1 MLTPNLQL
9 TIKKISNMQLENK
22 IIIITG
28 ASKGIGKEI
37 AFLLAKNGA
46 KVVVNYSNSEAEA
59 ETVVSTII
67 KNGGNAIAIKADV
80 SNRDEVTTLFDKTI
94 KTYGKVDVL
103 VNNAGVMIS
112 KKIKDNTQEDFTK
125 QFDVNVRGIF
135 NTLQEADSKL
145 ADNGNIINFSSS
157 TVKLMF
163 PTYALYSA
171 SKAAVEQMTRVFSKE
186 IGRGISVN
194 AIAPGATETELFLK
208 GKSKETIDKLGGMT
222 AFNRIA
228 KPIDIAKVVLFLAS
242 DDSKWI
248 SGQVIG
254 ANGAL
259 V

>member
-1 MLTPNLQL
+1 MKLAE
-9 TIKKISNMQLENK
+9 KV
-22 IIIITG
+22 IIVTG

-37 AFLLAKNGA
+37 ASLLASNGA
-46 KVVVNYSNSEAEA
+46 KVIVNYANSTAEA
-59 ETVVSTII
+59 DDVVASIV
-67 KNGGNAIAIKADV
+67 KNGGTATAIKADV
-80 SNRDEVTTLFDKTI
+80 SQREQVTQLFNKAI
-94 KTYGKVDVL
+94 ETYGKVDVL

-112 KKIKDNTQEDFTK
+112 KKIKDNTQDDFNK
-125 QFDVNVRGIF
+125 QFDVNVKGIF

-145 ADNGNIINFSSS
+145 ADNGNIINISSS

-194 AIAPGATETELFLK
+194 ALAPGATETELFLK
-208 GKSKETIDKLGGMT
+208 GKSQETIDKLSAMN
-222 AFNRIA
+222 AFNRLA

>member
-1 MLTPNLQL
+1 MP
-9 TIKKISNMQLENK
+9 LENK
-22 IIIITG
+22 VIIVTG
-28 ASKGIGKEI
+28 ASRGIGKEI
-37 AFLLAKNGA
+37 AIQLAKNGA
-46 KVVVNYSNSEAEA
+46 KVVVNYSNSSKEAK
-59 ETVVSTII
+59 ETVDTIT
-67 KNGGNAIAIKADV
+67 KNNGSAIAIKADV
-80 SNRDEVTTLFDKTI
+80 SRKTDVTELFDKTI
-94 KTYGKVDVL
+94 STYGKVDVL

-112 KKIKDNTQEDFTK
+112 KQLKDNTEDDFSK
-125 QFDVNVRGIF
+125 QFDINVKGIF
-135 NTLQEADSKL
+135 NTLQEAYHKL
-145 ADNGNIINFSSS
+145 SDNGNIINISSS

-194 AIAPGATETELFLK
+194 ALAPGATETELFMK
-208 GKSKETIDKLGGMT
+208 GKSQEFIDKLSNMN
-222 AFNRIA
+222 AFNRLA
-228 KPIDIAKVVLFLAS
+228 QPLDIAKVVLFLAS

>member
-1 MLTPNLQL
+1 MKLKDKVIL
-9 TIKKISNMQLENK
+9 
-22 IIIITG
+22 ITG
-28 ASKGIGKEI
+28 ASRGIGQEI
-37 AFLLAKNGA
+37 AFLLAENGA
-46 KVVVNYSNSEAEA
+46 KVVVNHSKSDKDAEA
-59 ETVVSTII
+59 TVAEIE

-80 SNRDEVTTLFDKTI
+80 SDRDQVTELFNQAI
-94 KTYGKVDVL
+94 KTFGKIDVL

-112 KKIKDNTQEDFTK
+112 KKLKDNTQDDYTK
-125 QFDVNVRGIF
+125 QFDVNVKGIF

-194 AIAPGATETELFLK
+194 ALAPGATETELFLN
-208 GKSKETIDKLGGMT
+208 GKSQEFIDKLSSMN
-222 AFNRIA
+222 AFDRLA
-228 KPIDIAKVVLFLAS
+228 KPIDIARIVLFLAS

-248 SGQVIG
+248 SGQTIG

-259 V
+259 I

>member
-1 MLTPNLQL
+1 MT
-9 TIKKISNMQLENK
+9 LENK
-22 IIIITG
+22 VIIVTG
-28 ASKGIGKEI
+28 SSRGIGKEI
-37 AFLLAKNGA
+37 AQLLAKNGA
-46 KVVVNYSNSEAEA
+46 KIIVNHSNSEKEA
-59 ETVVSTII
+59 SATVQSI
-67 KNGGNAIAIKADV
+67 KDNNGEAIAIKADV
-80 SNRDEVTTLFDKTI
+80 SNREDVTRLFDQAI
-94 KTYGKVDVL
+94 AQYGKIDVL
-103 VNNAGVMIS
+103 INNAGVMIS
-112 KKIKDNTQEDFTK
+112 KKIKDNTQDDFNK
-125 QFDVNVRGIF
+125 QFDINVKGVF

-145 ADNGNIINFSSS
+145 ADNGIIISVSSS

-171 SKAAVEQMTRVFSKE
+171 SKAAVEQITRVFSKE

-208 GKSKETIDKLGGMT
+208 GKSQEFIDKLSSMN
-222 AFNRIA
+222 AFNRLA

>member
-1 MLTPNLQL
+1 M
-9 TIKKISNMQLENK
+9 KLENK
-22 IIIITG
+22 VIIVTG
-28 ASKGIGKEI
+28 ASRGIGKEV
-37 AFLLAKNGA
+37 ALLLAENGA
-46 KVVVNYSNSEAEA
+46 KVIVNHSNSEAEA
-59 ETVVSTII
+59 QATVENII
-67 KNGGNAIAIKADV
+67 NNGGQALAIKADV
-80 SNRDEVTTLFDKTI
+80 SKREDVSLLFDKTI
-94 KTYGKVDVL
+94 ETFGKVDVL
-103 VNNAGVMIS
+103 VNNAGIMIS
-112 KKIKDNTQEDFTK
+112 KKLKDNTQEDFSR
-125 QFDVNVRGIF
+125 QFDINVRGIF

-194 AIAPGATETELFLK
+194 ALAPGATETELFLK
-208 GKSKETIDKLGGMT
+208 GKSQETIDRLSAMN
-222 AFNRIA
+222 AFNRLA
-228 KPIDIAKVVLFLAS
+228 KPIDIARVVLFLAS

>member
-1 MLTPNLQL
+1 MKLKDKVIL
-9 TIKKISNMQLENK
+9 
-22 IIIITG
+22 ITG
-28 ASKGIGKEI
+28 ASRCIGQEI
-37 AFLLAKNGA
+37 AFLLAENGA
-46 KVVVNYSNSEAEA
+46 KVVVNHSKSDKDAEA
-59 ETVVSTII
+59 TVAEIE

-80 SNRDEVTTLFDKTI
+80 SDRDQVTELFNQAI
-94 KTYGKVDVL
+94 KTFGKIDVL

-112 KKIKDNTQEDFTK
+112 KKLKDNTQEDFNK
-125 QFDVNVRGIF
+125 LFDVNVKGVF

-145 ADNGNIINFSSS
+145 SDNGNIINISSS

-194 AIAPGATETELFLK
+194 ALAPGATETELFLN
-208 GKSKETIDKLGGMT
+208 GKSQEFIDKLSSMN
-222 AFNRIA
+222 AFDRLA
-228 KPIDIAKVVLFLAS
+228 KPIDIARIVLFLAS

-248 SGQVIG
+248 SGQTIG

-259 V
+259 I

>member
-1 MLTPNLQL
+1 M
-9 TIKKISNMQLENK
+9 KLENK
-22 IIIITG
+22 VIIVTG
-28 ASKGIGKEI
+28 ASRGIGQEI
-37 AFLLAKNGA
+37 AFLLAENGA
-46 KVVVNYSNSEAEA
+46 IVIVNHSNSEAEA
-59 ETVVSTII
+59 HATVEAII
-67 KNGGNAIAIKADV
+67 NNGGQALSIKADV
-80 SNRDEVTTLFDKTI
+80 SKREEVSLLFDKTI
-94 KTYGKVDVL
+94 ETFGKVNVL
-103 VNNAGVMIS
+103 VNNAGIMIS
-112 KKIKDNTQEDFTK
+112 KKLKDNTQEDFSR
-125 QFDVNVRGIF
+125 QFDINVRGIF

-194 AIAPGATETELFLK
+194 ALAPGATETELFLK
-208 GKSKETIDKLGGMT
+208 GKSQETIDRLSAMN
-222 AFNRIA
+222 AFNRLA
-228 KPIDIAKVVLFLAS
+228 KPIDIARVVLFLAS